1 MFYSKVYFIN
11 FLMGFWWYWS

>member
-11 FLMGFWWYWS
+11 LLMGFWWYWS